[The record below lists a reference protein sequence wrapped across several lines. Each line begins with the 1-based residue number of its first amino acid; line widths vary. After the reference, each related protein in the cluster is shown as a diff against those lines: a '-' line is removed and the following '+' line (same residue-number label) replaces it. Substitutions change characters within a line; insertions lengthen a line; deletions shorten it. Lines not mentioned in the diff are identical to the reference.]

1 MARLLFHKAEIYN
14 TSNVL
19 KGTISGITVEGTS
32 AALTPDTVMIENERE
47 FYDGYTGRIEIRTVE
62 TQFDGS
68 DPRDAILVAGTGSS
82 TGADYIGVGGE
93 QPLEGYIKLVGSGHS
108 LQLDTTYIQGYNS
121 FENGRLETVIV
132 GQVADVDS
140 TNVISVEAAAAP

>member
-47 FYDGYTGRIEIRTVE
+47 FYDGYTGRIEIRTVN
-62 TQFDGS
+62 TTFDGGN
-68 DPRDAILVAGTGSS
+68 DAILEAGTSNS
-82 TGADYIGVGGE
+82 TGADYIAVGGE

>member
-1 MARLLFHKAEIYN
+1 MARLLFHKAEIFN
-14 TSNVL
+14 TSNQSQ
-19 KGTISGITVEGTS
+19 GTISGITVEGTS

-47 FYDGYTGRIEIRTVE
+47 FYDGYTGRIEIRTVN
-62 TQFDGS
+62 TTFDGGS
-68 DPRDAILVAGTGSS
+68 DAILEAGISNS

>member
-47 FYDGYTGRIEIRTVE
+47 FYDGYTGRIEIRTVN
-62 TQFDGS
+62 TTFDGGS
-68 DPRDAILVAGTGSS
+68 DAILAAGTSSS

-121 FENGRLETVIV
+121 FENGRIETVIV

>member
-1 MARLLFHKAEIYN
+1 MARLLFHKAEIFN
-14 TSNVL
+14 TSNQSQ
-19 KGTISGITVEGTS
+19 GTISGITVEGTS

-47 FYDGYTGRIEIRTVE
+47 FYDGYTGRIEIRTVN
-62 TQFDGS
+62 TTFDGGS
-68 DPRDAILVAGTGSS
+68 DAILEAGISNS

-121 FENGRLETVIV
+121 FENGRVETVIV

>member
-1 MARLLFHKAEIYN
+1 MARLLFHKAEIFN
-14 TSNVL
+14 TSNQSQ
-19 KGTISGITVEGTS
+19 GTISGITVEGTS

-47 FYDGYTGRIEIRTVE
+47 FYDGYTGRIEIRTVN
-62 TQFDGS
+62 TTFDGGS
-68 DPRDAILVAGTGSS
+68 DAILEAGTSNS

-121 FENGRLETVIV
+121 FENGRIETVIV

>member
-47 FYDGYTGRIEIRTVE
+47 FYDGYTGRIEIRTVN
-62 TQFDGS
+62 TTFDGGS
-68 DPRDAILVAGTGSS
+68 DAILEAGTSNS

>member
-1 MARLLFHKAEIYN
+1 MARLLFHKAEIFN
-14 TSNVL
+14 TSNQSQ
-19 KGTISGITVEGTS
+19 GTISGITVEGTS

-47 FYDGYTGRIEIRTVE
+47 FYDGYTSRIEIRTVN
-62 TQFDGS
+62 TTFDGGS
-68 DPRDAILVAGTGSS
+68 DAILEAGISNS

-121 FENGRLETVIV
+121 FENGRIETVIV

>member
-14 TSNVL
+14 TSNAL

-47 FYDGYTGRIEIRTVE
+47 FYDGYTGRIEIRTVN
-62 TQFDGS
+62 TTFDGGS
-68 DPRDAILVAGTGSS
+68 DAILEAGTSNS

>member
-1 MARLLFHKAEIYN
+1 MARLLFHKAEIFN
-14 TSNVL
+14 TSNASQ
-19 KGTISGITVEGTS
+19 GTISGITVEGTS

-47 FYDGYTGRIEIRTVE
+47 LYDGYTGRFEIRTVN
-62 TQFDGS
+62 TTFDGGS
-68 DPRDAILVAGTGSS
+68 NAILAAGTSNS

-93 QPLEGYIKLVGSGHS
+93 EPLQGYIKLIGVGHT
-108 LQLDTTYIQGYNS
+108 LVLDTTYLQGYNS

-140 TNVISVEAAAAP
+140 TNAIGVEAGAAT

>member
-14 TSNVL
+14 TSDVI
-19 KGTISGITVEGTS
+19 KGIISGITVEGTS
-32 AALTPDTVMIENERE
+32 AAVTPDTVMIENERE
-47 FYDGYTGRIEIRTVE
+47 LYDGYTGRIEIRTVQ
-62 TQFDGS
+62 TDFDGGT
-68 DPRDAILVAGTGSS
+68 DAILAAGTGNS

-93 QPLEGYIKLVGSGHS
+93 QPLEGYIKLVGIGHS
-108 LQLDTTYIQGYNS
+108 LKLDNTYIQGYNS

-140 TNVISVEAAAAP
+140 TNVISVVAAEAS

>member
-1 MARLLFHKAEIYN
+1 MARLLFHKAEIFN
-14 TSNVL
+14 TSNQSQ
-19 KGTISGITVEGTS
+19 GTISGITVEGTS

-47 FYDGYTGRIEIRTVE
+47 FYDGYTGRIEIRTVN
-62 TQFDGS
+62 TTFDGGS
-68 DPRDAILVAGTGSS
+68 DAILEAGISNS

-121 FENGRLETVIV
+121 FENGRIETVIV

>member
-14 TSNVL
+14 TSDVL

-47 FYDGYTGRIEIRTVE
+47 FYDGYTGRIEIRTVN
-62 TQFDGS
+62 TTFDGGS
-68 DPRDAILVAGTGSS
+68 NAILAAGTSNS

>member
-1 MARLLFHKAEIYN
+1 MARLLFHKAEIFN
-14 TSNVL
+14 TSNQSQ
-19 KGTISGITVEGTS
+19 GTISGITVEGTS

-47 FYDGYTGRIEIRTVE
+47 FYDGYTGRIEIRTVN
-62 TQFDGS
+62 TTFDGGS
-68 DPRDAILVAGTGSS
+68 DAILEAGTSNS